1 MDKNK
6 HKMVSF
12 RLDIDD
18 YEMLT
23 KWCKSDGYENNI
35 SLYVRQMI
43 QAGHDS
49 RQKSKT
55 NNNKADYKSKFENP
69 ATLTLDDI
77 YTITY
82 EDWESM
88 DKDDQDAVKSRRAQ
102 LFTEREK
109 EKQILDDKNK

>member
-1 MDKNK
+1 MNK
-6 HKMVSF
+6 KAKKCLLLRFEM
-12 RLDIDD
+12 DD
-18 YEMLT
+18 YETLK
-23 KWCKSDGYENNI
+23 KWCRRDGYEDKI
-35 SLYVRQMI
+35 SLYIRQMI

-88 DKDDQDAVKSRRAQ
+88 DKDDQDTIISRRAQ

-109 EKQILDDKNK
+109 EKKILDDKNK

>member
-49 RQKSKT
+49 RHSFLQNVRKKSKSST
-55 NNNKADYKSKFENP
+55 TK
-69 ATLTLDDI
+69 
-77 YTITY
+77 
-82 EDWESM
+82 
-88 DKDDQDAVKSRRAQ
+88 
-102 LFTEREK
+102 
-109 EKQILDDKNK
+109 